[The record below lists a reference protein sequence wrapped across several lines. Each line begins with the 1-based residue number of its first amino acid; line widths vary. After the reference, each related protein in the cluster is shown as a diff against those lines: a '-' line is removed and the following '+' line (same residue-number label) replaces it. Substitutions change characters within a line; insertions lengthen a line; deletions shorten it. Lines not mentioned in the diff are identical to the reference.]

1 MAEALATR
9 VLGHGPAIVLVHG
22 GVGPE
27 LTWRAQVALAER
39 WRLVIPWRRGFP
51 PSPPAERQDF
61 LADADDLAELLAS
74 LRGAVH
80 AVGYSYGG
88 IGLAT
93 AVGRDPGLVRSLT
106 LVELPI
112 FSVAL
117 DDPDVAALGRVSDA
131 YTGDGADSPRD
142 EETVTAFERVFG
154 VPPRVEGEQA
164 DALERARALARGL
177 RSPNE
182 AAPDLEAVAAA
193 GVPALVVTGGHA
205 APLERIGDR
214 LAARLG
220 ARRDV
225 CTGAGHAVPRAPGF
239 NGLLE
244 GFLARRGAP
253 GIAPD
258 AAR

>member
-142 EETVTAFERVFG
+142 EETVA
-154 VPPRVEGEQA
+154 
-164 DALERARALARGL
+164 ALERARALARGL